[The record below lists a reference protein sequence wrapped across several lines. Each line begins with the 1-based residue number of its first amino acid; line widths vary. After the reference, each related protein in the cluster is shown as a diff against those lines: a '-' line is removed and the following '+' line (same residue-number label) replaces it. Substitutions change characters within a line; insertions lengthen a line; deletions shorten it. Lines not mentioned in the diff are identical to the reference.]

1 MIFGAILAGGQG
13 TRVGA
18 KVPKQFIELGGKPI
32 LISTLNKFIDSKLFD
47 VIYISVNEMWREH
60 TINLIT
66 KFYNED
72 TLKNIKIVCGGKE
85 RIMSFLNIITDI
97 KENYGVQSDDIVV
110 SHDAVRP
117 FVTYEILEDC
127 IKQTK
132 EYRVAMASV
141 QSADTTYSSATEGYL
156 TSTYDRKTLWLGQ
169 TPQGCRM
176 DLLYDVINSYPED
189 ELLKMTG
196 TSQLFINK
204 NIDVKI
210 SLGSI
215 DNFKITTFNDIN
227 FAEFILNRDGETD
240 E

>member
-18 KVPKQFIELGGKPI
+18 KVPKQFIELNGKPI
-32 LISTLNKFIDSKLFD
+32 LISTLEKFVNSKLFD
-47 VIYISVNEMWREH
+47 VIYISVNEMWLEH
-60 TINLIT
+60 TINLIN
-66 KFYNED
+66 KFYDEEI
-72 TLKNIKIVCGGKE
+72 LKNIKIVCGGKE

-97 KENYGVQSDDIVV
+97 KEKYGVRSDDIVV

-127 IKQTK
+127 IEKTK
-132 EYRVAMASV
+132 AYRIAMASV
-141 QSADTTYSSATEGYL
+141 QSADTTYSSSTEGYL
-156 TSTYDRKTLWLGQ
+156 TSTYDRKKLWLGQ

-176 DLLYDVINSYPED
+176 DLLYEVINSYPED
-189 ELLKMTG
+189 ELLSMTG

-210 SLGSI
+210 SLGSS
-215 DNFKITTFNDIN
+215 DNFKITTPNDVRY
-227 FAEFILNRDGETD
+227 AEYILNDGDID

>member
-18 KVPKQFIELGGKPI
+18 KVPKQFIELNGKPI
-32 LISTLNKFIDSKLFD
+32 LISTLEKFVNSKLFD
-47 VIYISVNEMWREH
+47 VIYISVNEMWFEH
-60 TINLIT
+60 TLSLINEFCD
-66 KFYNED
+66 KD
-72 TLKNIKIVCGGKE
+72 TAENIKIVCGGKE

-97 KENYGVQSDDIVV
+97 KDKYGVRSDDIVV

-117 FVTYEILEDC
+117 FVTYEILEDY

-156 TSTYDRKTLWLGQ
+156 TSTYDRKKLWLGQ

-176 DLLYDVINSYPED
+176 DLLYEVINSYPED
-189 ELLKMTG
+189 ELLSMTG

-210 SLGSI
+210 SLGSV

-227 FAEFILNRDGETD
+227 FAEFILSKDGEKNG
-240 E
+240 